1 LGMLGQQ
8 VWITAGGAARLQD
21 RNTIGH
27 RLYELTDHLGN
38 VTTTLPD
45 RKYITPNADNEPIY
59 IPDAVTYTDYYP
71 FGFPMPR
78 PGFTMGGYRYFFNG
92 QEADNE
98 VFGEGVSFS
107 AEFWQYDSRL
117 GRRWNVD
124 PKIQRGI
131 SVYSCFNNNPICFV
145 DVDGDTVRY
154 KTCRER
160 MDVFFARLFSKA
172 FRKEFKELR
181 ESTKTYTYAR
191 MNKDNFYNSGGFISV
206 DDATANHPVSQ
217 FTIHYSLLAKDFTGR
232 SVMHSIFEET
242 FHAVDYEL
250 NRSSSL
256 ISFNSENGLYTIGH
270 ATGDRSHEARAWQF
284 AAVNAPF
291 YRRRPLVRI
300 DGMEGLYYINN
311 TLISQIKQLPE
322 ASDVP
327 KIESL
332 LYVEFSFQIRRM
344 NQTESVLGYFK
355 NYYK

>member
-1 LGMLGQQ
+1 MIRT
-8 VWITAGGAARLQD
+8 IT
-21 RNTIGH
+21 
-27 RLYELTDHLGN
+27 
-38 VTTTLPD
+38 
-45 RKYITPNADNEPIY
+45 
-59 IPDAVTYTDYYP
+59 YP
-71 FGFPMPR
+71 PKFPR
-78 PGFTMGGYRYFFNG
+78 PAMGGYRYSFNG
-92 QEADNE
+92 QESDNE
-98 VFGEGVSFS
+98 VYGEGKSLS

-300 DGMEGLYYINN
+300 DNDLYYVYNP
-311 TLISQIKQLPE
+311 LVSQIRNLTKT
-322 ASDVP
+322 SDIHA
-327 KIESL
+327 IESL
-332 LYVEFSFQIRRM
+332 LYEESTLLIRKI
-344 NQTESVLGYFK
+344 NSEVKVQYTKEPE
-355 NYYK
+355 YK